1 MFFRKL
7 SGLHGSHNRPSES
20 RNGRIIE
27 NFFSVED
34 LKSGKYKCSCIPQGH
49 IDFFCENVAG
59 YPEMFI
65 RRRGFLRGY
74 FTEL

>member
-1 MFFRKL
+1 MFLRKL

-49 IDFFCENVAG
+49 IDFF
-59 YPEMFI
+59 
-65 RRRGFLRGY
+65 L
-74 FTEL
+74 